1 MNQDRLAG
9 NYERIKR
16 HIHNKKANSQ
26 MLKVLSIKSVDEQQ
40 IGEKI
45 CKLYGR
51 QMSIYNIHRAHEN

>member
-1 MNQDRLAG
+1 
-9 NYERIKR
+9 
-16 HIHNKKANSQ
+16 